1 MMYAQTHDRIKGV
14 DLASDSGSP
23 NMSISVMT
31 SISEQNESVSL
42 DDDCPGYDAVI
53 NKRHEFFGIY
63 YTISGVSD
71 FSGLSFRTQL
81 ECTLP
86 NLC

>member
-1 MMYAQTHDRIKGV
+1 MYAQTHDHIKGV

-42 DDDCPGYDAVI
+42 DDDCPDYDAVI
-53 NKRHEFFGIY
+53 NKRHEFLQFIIQFLVFLTPGL
-63 YTISGVSD
+63 V
-71 FSGLSFRTQL
+71 FSSTA
-81 ECTLP
+81 
-86 NLC
+86 